1 MTKRLFRKSTQP
13 KRTDSPTYPT
23 FDSGRRQF
31 LARLGAV
38 VVGVGAGASLLSA
51 CGDGRAIGSEPD
63 LGGPAGAAPLP
74 DAEIDR
80 PPDGME
86 TGGVARVPDAEIDRP
101 PDGMEIGGVAP
112 PPDAAIDKPE
122 PDLIAAPGYAPVMDA
137 AVDGKCPNP

>member
-1 MTKRLFRKSTQP
+1 MTKRLFRKSKQPTQ
-13 KRTDSPTYPT
+13 TDSPTYPT
-23 FDSGRRQF
+23 LDRGRRQV

-51 CGDGRAIGSEPD
+51 CGDGRAIHAEPD
-63 LGGPAGAAPLP
+63 LGGPAGVAPLP
-74 DAEIDR
+74 DAEID
-80 PPDGME
+80 PPTNDGGAAPM
-86 TGGVARVPDAEIDRP
+86 PDAEIDRP

-122 PDLIAAPGYAPVMDA
+122 PDMIAAPGYAPVMDA